1 MPPLRTNYSKRRVPP
16 AQLKQQIQDLIQTL
30 GPDVTGQL
38 HQLID
43 AYRRLST
50 VGPRDAYY
58 LILNEWKKHGDE
70 TKLSNFVTEK
80 IAELIKRIEHQE
92 NNRLRTI
99 NLDVGL
105 EYRTLATD
113 YLQSNFRPEAL
124 AQILNSKERLK
135 ELGSALFEK
144 CDADIIA
151 KCPHVFDR
159 VEEVKKWRQNGY
171 RIYHI
176 KNLILRALPSDFN
189 QTLSPHSAG
198 NLNSAL
204 ESLAHAAA
212 LASDRDRYDS
222 QSGQSQDAGGSNC
235 GYQDMGNFE
244 MHHNASLKATQAGST
259 EMDLLLSLSVEMP
272 DASEHG
278 INGAS
283 EAGEC
288 RQDGSPATAIAAPT
302 PARREG
308 GLPFTLQIRGCSQRC
323 LTA

>member
-1 MPPLRTNYSKRRVPP
+1 M
-16 AQLKQQIQDLIQTL
+16 
-30 GPDVTGQL
+30 
-38 HQLID
+38 D

-58 LILNEWKKHGDE
+58 LILHEWKKHGDE

-92 NNRLRTI
+92 NNRLRTR

-151 KCPHVFDR
+151 KCPHVFDS
-159 VEEVKKWRQNGY
+159 VKEVLKWRQNGY

-198 NLNSAL
+198 ESAL

-212 LASDRDRYDS
+212 LAADRDRS
-222 QSGQSQDAGGSNC
+222 GTQSGEPQDAGGSNC

-244 MHHNASLKATQAGST
+244 MHHNASLKDTDST
-259 EMDLLLSLSVEMP
+259 GMDLLLSLSVEMP

-288 RQDGSPATAIAAPT
+288 RQDGSSATPIAAPT

-308 GLPFTLQIRGCSQRC
+308 RLPFTLQVRGCSQRC

>member
-70 TKLSNFVTEK
+70 TKLSNFMTEK
-80 IAELIKRIEHQE
+80 IAELIKKIKHQE
-92 NNRLRTI
+92 NNRLRIRNVDT
-99 NLDVGL
+99 GP
-105 EYRTLATD
+105 EYRALATD
-113 YLQSNFRPEAL
+113 YLQSNFSPEAL
-124 AQILNSKERLK
+124 AQILNDRKRRK
-135 ELGSALFEK
+135 ELGSALFKK
-144 CDADIIA
+144 CDAEMLA
-151 KCPHVFDR
+151 KCPEVFES
-159 VEEVKKWRQNGY
+159 VEEVTEWRQKTHQ
-171 RIYHI
+171 IHQI
-176 KNLILRALPSDFN
+176 KSLILRVLPSDFN

-198 NLNSAL
+198 KSAL
-204 ESLAHAAA
+204 ESLAYAAA
-212 LASDRDRYDS
+212 LAADRDRHDT
-222 QSGQSQDAGGSNC
+222 QSGEPQDAGGSNC

-244 MHHNASLKATQAGST
+244 MHHNATGST
-259 EMDLLLSLSVEMP
+259 EMDPLLSLRETDLLLSLRTESYKMP

-283 EAGEC
+283 EAGKC
-288 RQDGSPATAIAAPT
+288 RQGGSPATATAGG
-302 PARREG
+302 EG
-308 GLPFTLQIRGCSQRC
+308 ELPSTL
-323 LTA
+323 

>member
-1 MPPLRTNYSKRRVPP
+1 M
-16 AQLKQQIQDLIQTL
+16 
-30 GPDVTGQL
+30 
-38 HQLID
+38 D

-58 LILNEWKKHGDE
+58 LILHEWKKHGDE

-92 NNRLRTI
+92 NNRLRTR

-151 KCPHVFDR
+151 KCPHVFDS
-159 VEEVKKWRQNGY
+159 VKEVLKWRQNGY

-198 NLNSAL
+198 KSAL
-204 ESLAHAAA
+204 ESLAYAAA
-212 LASDRDRYDS
+212 LVADRDRHDT
-222 QSGQSQDAGGSNC
+222 QSGEPQDAGGSNC

-244 MHHNASLKATQAGST
+244 MHHNATGST
-259 EMDLLLSLSVEMP
+259 QMDPLLSLRETDLLLSLRTESYKMP

-283 EAGEC
+283 EAGKC
-288 RQDGSPATAIAAPT
+288 RQGGSPATAIAAPT

-308 GLPFTLQIRGCSQRC
+308 GLPLTLQVRGCSQRC